1 MLLRPC
7 QAGKG
12 EHLAA
17 GSRGW
22 GLRNP
27 SSPNPLPRNVLVLSQ
42 SPGPAQWVSWRL
54 RSSYML
60 PIPNPYPGRLRRL
73 GTCPSRWILQYHMC
87 GWGCRGSTRSHA
99 TCNRGQARARE
110 RTLGQAQ
117 LSVPNSGSLGLKAH
131 HPLTHTGLESGT
143 GLEQGPATWPP
154 QSCPH
159 PKVLCTPAA
168 GRPLP
173 RAWTLRRIDRTPVLG
188 AGPELRQRWLGQT
201 FTHEV
206 DGGSNCT
213 PEVFK
218 YSLLIFNFY
227 LKERRKKNLP
237 PAGSLLPIAATAR
250 AEPI

>member
-54 RSSYML
+54 RSSYVL
-60 PIPNPYPGRLRRL
+60 PIPNPYRGRLRRL
-73 GTCPSRWILQYHMC
+73 GTCPSRWILRYHMC

-131 HPLTHTGLESGT
+131 HPLTHTLVWS
-143 GLEQGPATWPP
+143 QGQGWSKGQPPGHPSPAP
-154 QSCPH
+154 
-159 PKVLCTPAA
+159 TP
-168 GRPLP
+168 RSSVHQQL
-173 RAWTLRRIDRTPVLG
+173 
-188 AGPELRQRWLGQT
+188 AGPSHGPGLYAVSIAHPFWELDR
-201 FTHEV
+201 
-206 DGGSNCT
+206 S
-213 PEVFK
+213 
-218 YSLLIFNFY
+218 
-227 LKERRKKNLP
+227 
-237 PAGSLLPIAATAR
+237 
-250 AEPI
+250 